1 MLMMIRFFMEN
12 DKNKIKRIFG
22 DDGIKK
28 MKDNM
33 NAE

>member
-1 MLMMIRFFMEN
+1 MEN